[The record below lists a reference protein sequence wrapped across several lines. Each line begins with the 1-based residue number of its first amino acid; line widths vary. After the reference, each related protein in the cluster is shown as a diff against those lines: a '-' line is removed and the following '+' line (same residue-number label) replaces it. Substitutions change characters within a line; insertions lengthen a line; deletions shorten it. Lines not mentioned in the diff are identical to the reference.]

1 MILAGEQA
9 RFVWVRDNFEGE
21 AASEKLHK
29 RYDEQL
35 LFGGLHLI

>member
-21 AASEKLHK
+21 AASEIAKL
-29 RYDEQL
+29 DCT
-35 LFGGLHLI
+35 

>member
-9 RFVWVRDNFEGE
+9 CFVWVQDNFEGE
-21 AASEKLHK
+21 AASEKLYK

-35 LFGGLHLI
+35 LFGGLHLN